1 MTDKIQMLLGDL
13 KRETKRYQ
21 DLIVQR
27 NTDEGPWGSLEKT
40 LIQIE
45 KLLDERSE
53 KEDQNILLATKEK
66 VESMKVS

>member
-1 MTDKIQMLLGDL
+1 MISKKDIKTLFY
-13 KRETKRYQ
+13 REILMRA
-21 DLIVQR
+21 
-27 NTDEGPWGSLEKT
+27 PWGSLEKT

-66 VESMKVS
+66 IESMKVS

>member
-1 MTDKIQMLLGDL
+1 M
-13 KRETKRYQ
+13 
-21 DLIVQR
+21 R

-53 KEDQNILLATKEK
+53 KEDQQILLATKEK
-66 VESMKVS
+66 V

>member
-1 MTDKIQMLLGDL
+1 MTSSVNDAKFDKLYFN
-13 KRETKRYQ
+13 KRYQ
-21 DLIVQR
+21 DLIKQR
-27 NTDEGPWGSLEKT
+27 NTNEGPWGSLDKT

-53 KEDQNILLATKEK
+53 QEDQHILLATKEK